1 MCKCDLTDRLVAEQ
15 FDISYRNPKAV
26 VAPLIKTKLIKIKPK
41 TTLDER
47 DVLFFNAGRHA
58 GGHRDRAA
66 IKAHEELQKL
76 FEDVA

>member
-15 FDISYRNPKAV
+15 FDISYRNSKAV
-26 VAPLIKTKLIKIKPK
+26 IAPLIKTKVIKMKYK

-47 DVLFFNAGRHA
+47 DALFYSAGRYA
-58 GGHRDRAA
+58 GGHRDLAA